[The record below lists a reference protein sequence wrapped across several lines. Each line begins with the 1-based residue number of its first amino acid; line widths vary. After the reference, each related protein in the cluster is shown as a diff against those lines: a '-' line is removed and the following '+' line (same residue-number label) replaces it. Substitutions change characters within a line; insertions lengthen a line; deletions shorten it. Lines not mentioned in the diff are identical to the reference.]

1 MPVGTHALEKRALA
15 TTIAQLPYRFLL
27 VPPNTVA
34 RGKGGRGGAYIALP
48 TWVHSDDRVFL
59 QPSWSVMRL
68 RQGGKED
75 VEAGN
80 PESGEAAVVDAVE
93 DCDLEPGEGGPRQ
106 DLASVGVP
114 QHVLESLPSRPVP
127 ADRFDGGS
135 SQLLDLLQLCV
146 VGHGWRLV

>member
-1 MPVGTHALEKRALA
+1 MG
-15 TTIAQLPYRFLL
+15 
-27 VPPNTVA
+27 
-34 RGKGGRGGAYIALP
+34 
-48 TWVHSDDRVFL
+48 
-59 QPSWSVMRL
+59 L
-68 RQGGKED
+68 RQRGKED

-80 PESGEAAVVDAVE
+80 PESGQAAVVDAVE
-93 DCDLEPGEGGPRQ
+93 HCDLEPGEGGPRQ